1 MDYEAWKFWFTV
13 GQTLATGVLTLW
25 LWAVNRRTV
34 RRAELDAKMA
44 ALDHR
49 VTIVE
54 QDVRHGPSHADIK
67 ELSHRIEELH
77 GDLKELG
84 GGVTGI
90 RRAVDLMNQHLLDRS
105 GK

>member
-1 MDYEAWKFWFTV
+1 MDYEAWKFWITV
-13 GQTLATGVLTLW
+13 GQTFATGVLTIW

-34 RRAELDAKMA
+34 RRAELDHKMA
-44 ALDHR
+44 QLDRR

-54 QDVRHGPSHADIK
+54 QDVRHGPSHGDIK
-67 ELSHRIEELH
+67 ELGQRLEELH
-77 GDLKELG
+77 GDLKEMHG
-84 GGVTGI
+84 GLTGI